1 MNTTTPSLESRLSAL
16 MEGYDLAG
24 LIALSQEVPEGNA
37 DLWHHEIME
46 SGFMTLYSYLLYDQM
61 CGKLGEGGLDLL
73 AEAVAATEAF
83 HGSPLREMRAEVLS
97 HRFDE
102 VKDTH
107 AEQAKEFAL
116 KAIHELSQEIP
127 VRYSALKFRAQLY
140 DQLAQ
145 LDATNALHYWLAA
158 IEDLK
163 AASEF
168 SLWILYHAWEQSIPG
183 MPEAQQ
189 LARDEFQHRVNLAM
203 ATNTDMIWELLEEG
217 IRMLDRELLPDLEK
231 WVSVWLQSALAWQHI
246 DAQPALLRKAGMLLH
261 KQGNARARSDCF
273 AKAIECFEHFIL
285 KEPAHAMEV
294 YYMAHVWED
303 WALLNEKQG
312 RSGTKYLIAARN
324 AYRKHEDV
332 VRLNFSSLLHYAEF
346 LERLYFHDKIAERP
360 EINVILTLAVE
371 AEELGKGYYSGPGM
385 IQARL
390 AIGSGDAETA
400 VYHLC
405 RLLLLFELCIDRQI
419 KNLHQSLTSNVP
431 AAVTVFLDEVL
442 TFMDD
447 VNEGYYYN
455 PALSLAALNE
465 LSQTETM
472 SAWQQ
477 RMTEIRNRGTLK

>member
-1 MNTTTPSLESRLSAL
+1 MNTTNPSLEPRLSAL
-16 MEGYDLAG
+16 IEGYDLVG
-24 LIALSQEVPEGNA
+24 LIALSQEVPESDA
-37 DLWHHEIME
+37 DVWHHEIME

-73 AEAVAATEAF
+73 ADAVAATETF

-102 VKDTH
+102 VKDTN

-116 KAIHELSQEIP
+116 QAIHELSQEIP
-127 VRYSALKFRAQLY
+127 VYHSALKFRARLY

-145 LDATNALHYWLAA
+145 FDAANALRYWQAA

-163 AASEF
+163 AAGEF
-168 SLWILYHAWEQSIPG
+168 NLWILYHAWEQSIPG

-189 LARDEFQHRVNLAM
+189 LARDEFHHRVNLAM

-217 IRMLDRELLPDLEK
+217 IRMLEREPLPDLEK
-231 WVSVWLQSALAWQHI
+231 WVSVWLQSALAWPHI
-246 DAQPALLRKAGMLLH
+246 DAQPALLRKAGMILH
-261 KQGNARARSDCF
+261 KQGNARSRSDCF
-273 AKAIECFEHFIL
+273 AKAIECFERFIL

-294 YYMAHVWED
+294 YYMANVWED

-312 RSGTKYLIAARN
+312 RSGTQYLAAARDV
-324 AYRKHEDV
+324 YRKHEDI

-346 LERLYFHDKIAERP
+346 LERLYFNDKIAERP
-360 EINVILTLAVE
+360 AIKAILVLAVE

-385 IQARL
+385 IQTRL
-390 AIGSGDAETA
+390 AIDRGDAETA
-400 VYHLC
+400 IYHLC

-419 KNLHQSLTSNVP
+419 KNMHHSLASKAP
-431 AAVTVFLDEVL
+431 AAVVVFLDEVL

-455 PALSLAALNE
+455 PTLSLAALNG
-465 LSQTETM
+465 LNQTETV

-477 RMTEIRNRGTLK
+477 RMKEIRNRGTLD